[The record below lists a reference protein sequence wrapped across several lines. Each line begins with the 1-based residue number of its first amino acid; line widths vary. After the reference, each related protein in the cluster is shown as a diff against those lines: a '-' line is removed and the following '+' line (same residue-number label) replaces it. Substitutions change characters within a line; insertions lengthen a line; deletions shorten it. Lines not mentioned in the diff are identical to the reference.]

1 MSDLGREMA
10 RVKTRV
16 DAQILDHLLPA
27 SASTHEVDLLYKMM
41 RDYPQRQA
49 KGLRPFICIAACRAF
64 GGKEEDAFLTAA
76 SLELFQNWILIHDDI
91 EDASEMRRGSP
102 ALHKKYDWTLALNA
116 GDALHARMW
125 GALLDNETR
134 LGPTKTLRILA
145 EFYKMINETT
155 EGQHIE
161 LGWVVG
167 RRWDLREE
175 DYYLMC
181 TKKTSWYT
189 TIAPLRLGGVI
200 ADAHE
205 EDLDRLISIG
215 TKLGVGFQIQ
225 DDVLNL
231 SGDEEKYGKEIADD
245 LLEGKRTLIL
255 IHLLESCSEAERAR
269 FILIMNKRRDEK
281 LEDGDGIH
289 EVLALIHKYGAIDY
303 AREKARGLVNEART
317 ELKKLGWKGER
328 EWVVLLDEVARFA
341 VERQW

>member
-1 MSDLGREMA
+1 MA
-10 RVKTRV
+10 RLKARV

-27 SASTHEVDLLYKMM
+27 SASNREVDLLYKMM

-134 LGPTKTLRILA
+134 LGPTKTLRILG

-167 RRWDLREE
+167 RRWDLSEG

-189 TIAPLRLGGVI
+189 TIAP
-200 ADAHE
+200 
-205 EDLDRLISIG
+205 
-215 TKLGVGFQIQ
+215 
-225 DDVLNL
+225 
-231 SGDEEKYGKEIADD
+231 
-245 LLEGKRTLIL
+245 
-255 IHLLESCSEAERAR
+255 
-269 FILIMNKRRDEK
+269 
-281 LEDGDGIH
+281 
-289 EVLALIHKYGAIDY
+289 
-303 AREKARGLVNEART
+303 
-317 ELKKLGWKGER
+317 
-328 EWVVLLDEVARFA
+328 
-341 VERQW
+341 

>member
-1 MSDLGREMA
+1 MSELATQMA
-10 RVKTRV
+10 RVKARV
-16 DAQILDHLLPA
+16 DGQILDHLLPA
-27 SASTHEVDLLYKMM
+27 SASYQEVDLLYKMM

-49 KGLRPFICIAACRAF
+49 KGLRPFICIASCRAF
-64 GGKEEDAFLTAA
+64 GGEEEDAFLTAA

-134 LGPTKTLRILA
+134 LGRAKTLRVMG

-167 RRWDLREE
+167 KRWDLTEE

-189 TIAPLRLGGVI
+189 SIAPLRLGGMI
-200 ADAHE
+200 AEADE
-205 EDLDRLISIG
+205 GDLEKLISIG

-231 SGDEEKYGKEIADD
+231 SGDEKYGKEIADD

-255 IHLLESCSEAERAR
+255 IHLLRTCSEAERSWVIAVMDKTR
-269 FILIMNKRRDEK
+269 EEKKDVQKVLGLIQ
-281 LEDGDGIH
+281 
-289 EVLALIHKYGAIDY
+289 KYGAIDF
-303 AREKARGLVNEART
+303 ARKKARTLVDEART
-317 ELKKLGWKGER
+317 DLAVLSWRGEK
-328 EWVVLLDEVARFA
+328 EWIALIDDVARFA

>member
-1 MSDLGREMA
+1 MSALATQMA
-10 RVKTRV
+10 RVKARV
-16 DAQILDHLLPA
+16 DGQILDHILPS
-27 SASTHEVDLLYKMM
+27 SASYHEVDLLYKMM

-49 KGLRPFICIAACRAF
+49 KGLRPFICIASCRAF
-64 GGKEEDAFLTAA
+64 GGAEEDAFLTAA

-134 LGPTKTLRILA
+134 LGQAKTLRVMG

-167 RRWDLREE
+167 KRWDLSEE
-175 DYYLMC
+175 DYYMMC

-189 TIAPLRLGGVI
+189 SIAPLRLGGMI
-200 ADAHE
+200 ADADE
-205 EDLDRLISIG
+205 RDLESLISIG

-231 SGDEEKYGKEIADD
+231 SGDAKYGKQIADD
-245 LLEGKRTLIL
+245 LLEGKRSLIL
-255 IHLLESCSEAERAR
+255 IHLLRSCSESERTRIIAT
-269 FILIMNKRRDEK
+269 MNKRRDEK
-281 LEDGDGIH
+281 KDVH
-289 EVLALIHKYGAIDY
+289 EILTLIHKYNAIDF
-303 AREKARGLVNEART
+303 ARKKAKTLVDEARAD
-317 ELKKLGWKGER
+317 LALLSWRGQK
-328 EWVVLLDEVARFA
+328 EWVHLIDDVARFA